1 MVDTTSNGA
10 SAGRSIV
17 ARYAEGS
24 GSGTSRRGGEVSP
37 DSVTLGARAEQEI
50 SLLIADYLA
59 PRYPRLSDALAAEIG
74 PVRDAAVRGEIEGVE
89 RAILDG
95 DFPALEP
102 LLASPGLLGPQ
113 TQKAFLYMCW
123 RQQFLEFVDNR
134 ESQKAFNL
142 LQKRL
147 KPLEHYQPVPYD
159 FYSLAYLCSA
169 STVHDAPGFR
179 DWAGPGPERERLV
192 AMWRELTD
200 AESKSADSTEPAT
213 TPPVPRDRLV
223 TLLRQAAA
231 WQIQASG
238 DRSRGQW
245 GVTSLLSDYARP
257 SVPSRLQ
264 RLITGHTANVKCVD
278 FVGEASGLGV
288 SGSSD
293 ATLHIFS
300 IDDGAT
306 HRVLTGHQSRIW
318 DVASTQDGRLLAS
331 GSGDGTVRIW
341 SASTGECAS
350 VLTAIGGDVYS
361 VRWQPGRE
369 NHVVSACYDKILRAW
384 DVETGKLIRTF
395 SGHAQSTL
403 AVAFDST
410 GKVIASG
417 SKDKHIRLWDAVG
430 GVCVQTM
437 TTHLGEVTSVEF
449 DHEGKYLLAACKDNS
464 NRLWDLRMQRNIYR
478 YTGHQNTSKNVI
490 RAGFASSTLI
500 ASGSE
505 DGLVYLWEREGAQAE
520 ESMRTSSNASP
531 ALSPPLHQT
540 QPQQLSLVSPSPATI
555 QNRAGGGGGGAYN
568 HPPNSAAYYPPR
580 AQSRSTISAS
590 GTPAPTTIR
599 PLKSLA
605 GHGPGAV
612 FDVRAQAGLVLSAG
626 EDGSVGVWGDDD
638 E

>member
-1 MVDTTSNGA
+1 MVVGWD
-10 SAGRSIV
+10 GR
-17 ARYAEGS
+17 
-24 GSGTSRRGGEVSP
+24 
-37 DSVTLGARAEQEI
+37 
-50 SLLIADYLA
+50 
-59 PRYPRLSDALAAEIG
+59 PRPCPRLLAALT
-74 PVRDAAVRGEIEGVE
+74 RGS
-89 RAILDG
+89 R
-95 DFPALEP
+95 
-102 LLASPGLLGPQ
+102 LAG
-113 TQKAFLYMCW
+113 
-123 RQQFLEFVDNR
+123 

-192 AMWRELTD
+192 GMWRELTD

-213 TPPVPRDRLV
+213 NPPIPRDRLV

-238 DRSRGQW
+238 ARSRGPW
-245 GVTSLLSDYARP
+245 GVTSLLTDYSRP
-257 SVPSRLQ
+257 SVPSRLE
-264 RLITGHTANVKCVD
+264 RLITGHSANVKCVD

-306 HRVLTGHQSRIW
+306 RRVLAGHQSRIW
-318 DVASTQDGRLLAS
+318 DVASTQNGRFLAS

-369 NHVVSACYDKILRAW
+369 DHVVSACYDKILRTW

-417 SKDKHIRLWDAVG
+417 
-430 GVCVQTM
+430 
-437 TTHLGEVTSVEF
+437 
-449 DHEGKYLLAACKDNS
+449 
-464 NRLWDLRMQRNIYR
+464 
-478 YTGHQNTSKNVI
+478 
-490 RAGFASSTLI
+490 
-500 ASGSE
+500 
-505 DGLVYLWEREGAQAE
+505 
-520 ESMRTSSNASP
+520 
-531 ALSPPLHQT
+531 
-540 QPQQLSLVSPSPATI
+540 
-555 QNRAGGGGGGAYN
+555 
-568 HPPNSAAYYPPR
+568 
-580 AQSRSTISAS
+580 
-590 GTPAPTTIR
+590 
-599 PLKSLA
+599 
-605 GHGPGAV
+605 
-612 FDVRAQAGLVLSAG
+612 
-626 EDGSVGVWGDDD
+626 
-638 E
+638 